1 MLTLLVAAAPAQAPY
16 WARVVGVSDGDSITL
31 LVEGKRVPLG
41 LTASRFVRRASI
53 ATDEMSVSSAP
64 PVVDWL

>member
-16 WARVVGVSDGDSITL
+16 WVRVIGVGHGDSITL
-31 LVEGKRVPLG
+31 LVGGKRVPPG

-53 ATDEMSVSSAP
+53 ATNEMSVSSAP